1 MIRLNGR
8 KVITGSTPVK
18 VVYPHQRVYTAEFEK
33 FYNIQNE
40 MFICSDSLETHSF
53 LYDLKHSDIVKES
66 SFQLVKDFEF
76 SPQERNLSSSYREL
90 LSVMYP
96 SIRERIA

>member
-1 MIRLNGR
+1 
-8 KVITGSTPVK
+8 
-18 VVYPHQRVYTAEFEK
+18 
-33 FYNIQNE
+33 

-90 LSVMYP
+90 LSVVKFTENYVP
-96 SIRERIA
+96 VNKEADSLIYWLTDSKNLFLS